1 MKRVKQLLKWLVVIL
16 GVLFIGVQFI
26 RPARTNPTV
35 DPSQTLESQ
44 AQVDPRV
51 SAILNRSCV
60 DCHSYK
66 TRWPWYSNVAPVSWF
81 VIDHVN
87 HGRSNLNFSEWGK
100 YNARRKGDKL
110 DGMCE
115 LVKSGEMP
123 LSSYT
128 PMHPGSKLTSEDVKA
143 ICEWTNAEQERL
155 Q

>member
-1 MKRVKQLLKWLVVIL
+1 
-16 GVLFIGVQFI
+16 
-26 RPARTNPTV
+26 
-35 DPSQTLESQ
+35 
-44 AQVDPRV
+44 
-51 SAILNRSCV
+51 
-60 DCHSYK
+60 
-66 TRWPWYSNVAPVSWF
+66 
-81 VIDHVN
+81 VN

-128 PMHPGSKLTSEDVKA
+128 PMHPGAKLTSEDVKA